1 MNHWTFT
8 TDRDTTPARRYIS
21 YRHRDRPTAVPQ
33 PHCTCV
39 PFTQRRMQQR
49 PKCARVPTRSSPSA
63 TEAAEARR
71 AREAG
76 PRLSCCAG
84 LRAAA
89 NSTRRPLHYGASD
102 DPWKMRRTRTWPFS
116 AAPACSK
123 PASKMHAHTGTL
135 AGSRC
140 ACTGSSSSAGAALVR
155 ALSVAPCVDDGLEE
169 DGARHKHA
177 AGRATRHEARPA
189 AAITLHSPQQSLPT

>member
-1 MNHWTFT
+1 MNRWTFP

-49 PKCARVPTRSSPSA
+49 PKCARAPTRSSPSA
-63 TEAAEARR
+63 TEPRHAALAKPGRVCR
-71 AREAG
+71 AVRASELR
-76 PRLSCCAG
+76 PTP
-84 LRAAA
+84 RAARFTTGQA
-89 NSTRRPLHYGASD
+89 TTPG
-102 DPWKMRRTRTWPFS
+102 KRRTRKWPFS

-189 AAITLHSPQQSLPT
+189 AWITLHSPQQSLPT